1 MDPACLP
8 PEGSARRSAHWLE
21 HGPSKRLCVMEWC
34 DPVWFAIAD
43 PCERYP
49 HDLAAKGYC
58 YVAPCTPPA
67 WHSAAAKD
75 GS

>member
-8 PEGSARRSAHWLE
+8 PDGSAHRSLHWLE
-21 HGPSKRLCVMEWC
+21 HCPSGRLCVMEWC

-43 PCERYP
+43 PCELYP
-49 HDLAAKGYC
+49 HDLAAKGYR
-58 YVAPCTPPA
+58 YAGPCRPPEQG
-67 WHSAAAKD
+67 SAREQA

>member
-8 PEGSARRSAHWLE
+8 PAGSANRSVHWLE
-21 HGPSKRLCVMEWC
+21 HRPSGRLCVMEWC
-34 DPVWFAIAD
+34 APVWFAIAD

-49 HDLAAKGYC
+49 HDLAAKGYR

-67 WHSAAAKD
+67 RPAAATTN
-75 GS
+75 GA